1 MTLNRALK
9 LSLLFFF
16 LSVSHLE
23 IVHAQS
29 LKVPYV
35 SVSPTNG
42 PLWIAK
48 EARLFAKYNLPDVQ
62 LIYIPGG
69 IVIIQSM
76 IAGEVSISNMA
87 PPAALAAWVKGADFA
102 VVGSAVNRLLETVVT
117 PTSIKTP
124 KDLKGKKVGIG
135 RYGSLTDAAFR
146 EALRYYNLVPDKEV
160 TVIQAGSEGSRFAAL
175 TAGALDGAML
185 SGAERIQAEKLGF
198 HVLIDFSKLP
208 LEFPNNGIIVR
219 KDFVRNHRETVKRF
233 LKAWVE
239 GIKIFKTDPEFSLKV
254 LARYLRVQDQEVLA
268 KSYEPYPPIFDRVP
282 FPKREGFVFALDR
295 LAKELPEAAKMS
307 ADNFIDNTIIQ
318 ELEKEG
324 FIRDLYA
331 EKGK

>member
-1 MTLNRALK
+1 MKRVFAIPFVIYAF
-9 LSLLFFF
+9 SLAPLANA
-16 LSVSHLE
+16 
-23 IVHAQS
+23 HAQN

-48 EARLFAKYNLPDVQ
+48 ELRLYQKYGLPDVQ
-62 LIYIPGG
+62 LVYIPGG
-69 IVIIQSM
+69 TVIIQSM
-76 IAGEVSISNMA
+76 IAGEASISNMA

-117 PTSIKTP
+117 RTDIKIP
-124 KDLKGKKVGIG
+124 GDLKGRKVGIG

-146 EALRYYNLVPDKEV
+146 EALRYYKLVPDKEV
-160 TVIQAGSEGSRFAAL
+160 TVIQAGSEGSRLAAL
-175 TAGALDGAML
+175 FAGALDGAML
-185 SGAERIQAEKLGF
+185 SGAERIQAEKMGF

-219 KDFVRNHRETVKRF
+219 KEFIKSNRDALKRF
-233 LKAWVE
+233 LKGWVD
-239 GIKIFKTDPEFSLKV
+239 GIKIFKTDPVLSLNV
-254 LARYLRVQDQEVLA
+254 LGKYLRVQDKEVLA
-268 KSYEPYPPIFDRVP
+268 KSYEPYPPVFERVP
-282 FPKREGFVFALDR
+282 FPKRDGFVFALDR

-307 ADNFIDNTIIQ
+307 ADNFIDNTIVQ

-324 FIRDLYA
+324 FI
-331 EKGK
+331 

>member
-1 MTLNRALK
+1 MKRFASVAFVLW
-9 LSLLFFF
+9 LFF
-16 LSVSHLE
+16 LAGVS
-23 IVHAQS
+23 ISHAQT

-48 EARLFAKYNLPDVQ
+48 EARLYQKYGLPDVQ
-62 LIYIPGG
+62 LVYIPGG
-69 IVIIQSM
+69 TVIIQSM
-76 IAGEVSISNMA
+76 LAGEASISNMA

-117 PTSIKTP
+117 RAEIKTP
-124 KDLKGKKVGIG
+124 KDLKGRKVGIG

-146 EALRYYNLVPDKEV
+146 EALRYYSLVPDKEV
-160 TVIQAGSEGSRFAAL
+160 TVIQAGSEGSRLAAL
-175 TAGALDGAML
+175 FAGALDGAML
-185 SGAERIQAEKLGF
+185 SGAERIQAEKSGF

-219 KDFVRNHRETVKRF
+219 KDFIRSNRDALKRF

-239 GIKIFKTDPEFSLKV
+239 GIKIFKTDPALSLNV
-254 LARYLRVQDQEVLA
+254 LGKYLRVQDKDVLA
-268 KSYEPYPPIFDRVP
+268 KSYEPYPPVFERVP
-282 FPKREGFVFALDR
+282 FPKRDGFVFALDR
-295 LAKELPEAAKMS
+295 LSKDMPEAAKMNI
-307 ADNFIDNTIIQ
+307 DTFIDNSIIQ

-324 FIRDLYA
+324 FINELYA
-331 EKGK
+331 DKTK